1 VLGEEVI
8 RFVQELELLRI
19 ASTPFAEAA
28 VKAKPEPRAK
38 RQWTV
43 APFRRKPC
51 DLPAVWR
58 HAPHQIR
65 KLGGDPVGRF
75 VIVSRKGHLTAES
88 ALLVKPYTPFGDE
101 QIFVSALFATLN
113 QMTTFGGV

>member
-1 VLGEEVI
+1 VLGEKVI

-19 ASTPFAEAA
+19 ASAPFAEAA

-38 RQWTV
+38 GQWSV
-43 APFRRKPC
+43 APFRGKPC

-65 KLGGDPVGRF
+65 KLGGDPAGRF
-75 VIVSRKGHLTAES
+75 VIVSQKGHLTAES
-88 ALLVKPYTPFGDE
+88 APLAKPYTLSLEMSRFLYSSFSQP
-101 QIFVSALFATLN
+101 
-113 QMTTFGGV
+113 